1 MQKGGESGHGA
12 RWDERLW
19 EAGSRGYRWLSLPIA
34 STSSGCWRRCQIG
47 TAHTSITR
55 RSTPLPVCL
64 ALPAG
69 CRRASEWM
77 VRRARQRVGEGVRLD
92 NGLADR
98 DWYLPSTIHAVGTI
112 SSGVVDVGLEP
123 TLREPLHLS
132 A

>member
-1 MQKGGESGHGA
+1 M
-12 RWDERLW
+12 
-19 EAGSRGYRWLSLPIA
+19 RWLRVVA
-34 STSSGCWRRCQIG
+34 TQTATSTSSGCWRRCQIG
-47 TAHTSITR
+47 T
-55 RSTPLPVCL
+55 VCL

>member
-1 MQKGGESGHGA
+1 
-12 RWDERLW
+12 
-19 EAGSRGYRWLSLPIA
+19 
-34 STSSGCWRRCQIG
+34 
-47 TAHTSITR
+47 
-55 RSTPLPVCL
+55 
-64 ALPAG
+64 
-69 CRRASEWM
+69 M